1 MSTQLHQAMQDII
14 AMPYYK
20 NDSQRSGKVS
30 KGHED
35 AIALRLIAAG
45 FIEVKTHHQ
54 DKTSNIP
61 KLLKEV
67 MNEWIATDLDP
78 NFLLEKTDKEY
89 KRVKDANKTR
99 RFKNMP
105 LGSFIAQPCGSNSFP
120 DFLIRDFDGRFLV
133 LEAKSGKKQ
142 EGKDQKDDATT
153 AAPMWND
160 NLPKHG
166 AIYVYSNEKNNK
178 TTVAL
183 GEDLIDKEVI
193 EIRKEMDQKNAL
205 LIESYNAKIRAAD
218 KKRRGWILDYRPQ
231 NFQGGGME
239 FTDWF
244 NHVDRTKCETNVLAF
259 ALQQ

>member
-1 MSTQLHQAMQDII
+1 
-14 AMPYYK
+14 MPYFK
-20 NDSQRSGKVS
+20 NDSSRSGKVS

-35 AIALRLIAAG
+35 AIALRLTDAG
-45 FIEVKTHHQ
+45 FTEVKTHHQ
-54 DKTSNIP
+54 NKTSTIP

-67 MNEWIATDLDP
+67 MKDWIDTDLDP

-89 KRVKDANKTR
+89 KRVKDAHKTR

-105 LGSFIAQPCGSNSFP
+105 LGTFITQPCGSNSFP
-120 DFLIRDFDGRFLV
+120 DFLIRDFDGRFIL

-153 AAPMWND
+153 GAPMWND

-183 GEDLIDKEVI
+183 GEDVIDQEVI
-193 EIRKEMDQKNAL
+193 DLRAQYNRDQELVYQKYKKL
-205 LIESYNAKIRAAD
+205 TELAD
-218 KKRRGWILDYRPQ
+218 KKNRGWELSSRPQ
-231 NFQGGGME
+231 NFQSGGME
-239 FTDWF
+239 KTDWF
-244 NHVDRTKCETNVLAF
+244 NHPDRLRCEQNVLAF
-259 ALQQ
+259 ALAQ

>member
-1 MSTQLHQAMQDII
+1 MQDII

-35 AIALRLIAAG
+35 AIALRLKEAG
-45 FIEVKTHHQ
+45 FSEVNTHHQ

-67 MNEWIATDLDP
+67 LNEWIDTDLAPD
-78 NFLLEKTDKEY
+78 FLLEKTDKEY
-89 KRVKDANKTR
+89 KRVKDAHKTR

-120 DFLIRDFDGRFLV
+120 DFLIRDFDGRFFP

-142 EGKDQKDDATT
+142 DNKETLDDATT

-183 GEDLIDKEVI
+183 GKDLIDKEVI
-193 EIRKEMDQKNAL
+193 EIRKEMDRDTAL
-205 LIESYNAKIRAAD
+205 LVESYKARIRAAD
-218 KKRRGWILDYRPQ
+218 KKRRGWDPGYRPQ
-231 NFQGGGME
+231 NFQSGGME

-244 NHVDRTKCETNVLAF
+244 NHSDKEQCEQNVLAF
-259 ALQQ
+259 ALAQ

>member
-1 MSTQLHQAMQDII
+1 MSTQLHSALTQII
-14 AMPYYK
+14 DMPYYK

-35 AIALRLIAAG
+35 AIALRLTDAG
-45 FIEVKTHHQ
+45 FSEVKTYHQ
-54 DKTSNIP
+54 NKTSNIP
-61 KLLKEV
+61 KLSKEV
-67 MNEWIATDLDP
+67 LNEWIETDLDST
-78 NFLLEKTDKEY
+78 FLLEKTDKEY
-89 KRVKDANKTR
+89 NHRHSHKTR
-99 RFKNMP
+99 RFKNMS

-120 DFLIRDFDGRFLV
+120 DFLIRDFDGRFIL

-153 AAPMWND
+153 GAPMWND

-178 TTVAL
+178 TTVAM

-193 EIRKEMDQKNAL
+193 EIRKEMDQEKAL
-205 LIESYNAKIRAAD
+205 LEEKFKARIRAAD
-218 KKRRGWILDYRPQ
+218 KKRRGWDPRYRPQ
-231 NFQGGGME
+231 NFQSGGME

-244 NHVDRTKCETNVLAF
+244 NHSDRAKCEQNVLTF
-259 ALQQ
+259 ALAQ

>member
-1 MSTQLHQAMQDII
+1 MSTQLHSALIQII
-14 AMPYYK
+14 DMPYYK

-35 AIALRLIAAG
+35 AIALRLIEAG
-45 FIEVKTHHQ
+45 FSEVKTYHQ
-54 DKTSNIP
+54 NKTSNIP

-67 MNEWIATDLDP
+67 LNEWIETDLDP
-78 NFLLEKTDKEY
+78 NFLQEKTDKEY
-89 KRVKDANKTR
+89 SSKHSYKTR

-120 DFLIRDFDGRFLV
+120 DFLIRDFDGRFIL

-153 AAPMWND
+153 GAPMWND

-178 TTVAL
+178 TTVAM

-193 EIRKEMDQKNAL
+193 ELRKEIDRSVAL
-205 LIESYNAKIRAAD
+205 VLETYGPRIRAAD
-218 KKRRGWILDYRPQ
+218 KKRRGWNPDFRPQ
-231 NFQGGGME
+231 NFQSGGME

-244 NHVDRTKCETNVLAF
+244 YHADRTKCEQNVLAF
-259 ALQQ
+259 ALAQ

>member
-1 MSTQLHQAMQDII
+1 MSTQLHSALIQII
-14 AMPYYK
+14 DMPYYK

-30 KGHED
+30 NGHED
-35 AIALRLIAAG
+35 AIALRLTDAG
-45 FIEVKTHHQ
+45 FSEVKTYHRN
-54 DKTSNIP
+54 KTSNIP

-67 MNEWIATDLDP
+67 LTEWIETDLNP

-89 KRVKDANKTR
+89 KGKHSHKTR

-120 DFLIRDFDGRFLV
+120 DFLVRDFDGRFILI
-133 LEAKSGKKQ
+133 EAKSGKKQ
-142 EGKDQKDDATT
+142 EGKEQKDDATT
-153 AAPMWND
+153 GAPMWND

-178 TTVAL
+178 TTVAM

-193 EIRKEMDQKNAL
+193 EIRKEMDREKEL
-205 LIESYNAKIRAAD
+205 LVEKFKARIRAAD
-218 KKRRGWILDYRPQ
+218 KKRRGWDPSYRPQ
-231 NFQGGGME
+231 NFQSGGME

-244 NHVDRTKCETNVLAF
+244 YHEDCAKCEQNVLAF
-259 ALQQ
+259 ALSQ